1 MSLRSL
7 MLGLGLALVAAPVAH
22 AQPRRPPPP
31 EAADDG
37 PPTPERREQIKKK
50 IRTMR
55 AFTLTEELALDEAT
69 AGRLFPA
76 LARFDDETDKLL
88 QRRVEL
94 QRKLRHVDSIRE
106 PEQIQRLIN
115 EAIAN
120 QRAFRDL
127 EDRKITELRRIL
139 PPPQM
144 AKILV
149 VMPAL
154 ERKIQNQLRKAIVG
168 KLGGKKAAPVLD
180 DDDDLELDGRGLPP
194 AGSAAE
200 WRRGAT
206 DERPMQPRGAPI
218 PARSNAP
225 GNTRP
230 CNPQVEDCR

>member
-1 MSLRSL
+1 MLRTW
-7 MLGLGLALVAAPVAH
+7 MIGIGLLAAAPVH
-22 AQPRRPPPP
+22 AQPRRP
-31 EAADDG
+31 EGAAPNDDG
-37 PPTPERREQIKKK
+37 SPLGSPERREQIKKK

-55 AFTLTEELALDEAT
+55 AFTLTEELSLDEPT
-69 AGRLFPA
+69 AGRLFPV

-94 QRKLRHVDSIRE
+94 NRKLRHADTMRD
-106 PEQIQRLIN
+106 PRQIERLLD

-120 QRAFRDL
+120 QRAFREL
-127 EDRKITELRRIL
+127 EDRKITELRKLL

-144 AKILV
+144 AKLLV

-168 KLGGKKAAPVLD
+168 RAAKANKPD
-180 DDDDLELDGRGLPP
+180 DDDDFEPDEPRMPRH
-194 AGSAAE
+194 AAP
-200 WRRGAT
+200 T
-206 DERPMQPRGAPI
+206 

-230 CNPQVEDCR
+230 CDARSDVCP